1 MKFIHI
7 SDLHLGKRLHETS
20 LIEDQN
26 YILNQILDI
35 IDDEKPSALLI
46 AGDIYDKSTPSA
58 EAVSL
63 FDLFLSNLAKKGVQ
77 VFIISGNHDSAERI
91 AFGSKIMG
99 AVGVHLSPVY
109 NGEIA
114 PITMQDENGE
124 INVYMLPFIKP
135 SHVRRFYEKEEI
147 NSYNDALKVAVAKM
161 NIDKTKR
168 NILITHQ
175 FVTGATRSESEE
187 SVGGTD
193 NIDASVFFD
202 FDYVALGHLHAPQ
215 YCQKKN
221 IRYSGTPLKY
231 SFAETKDVKSVTVV
245 TLNKKGDE
253 SEIKTVDLKPLRD
266 MKKIRGTFNDL
277 INMAD
282 RCEDYVQITLTDE
295 QEIPNAMNRLQTVYK
310 NALELK
316 YDNQRTRANAT
327 ILAVD
332 DIKTKSP
339 YELFL
344 DFYIERNN
352 AEMSDVQKEYIKNL
366 IEKIEEDGQWDLLNL
381 PYRHLVRTHKK

>member
-26 YILNQILDI
+26 FILNQILEI
-35 IDDEKPSALLI
+35 IDDEKPSAILI

-63 FDLFLSNLAKKGVQ
+63 FDLFISNLAKRNLQ
-77 VFIISGNHDSAERI
+77 VFVISGNHDSAERI

-99 AVGVHLSPVY
+99 AVGVYLSPVY

-114 PITMQDENGE
+114 PITMQDEFGE

-135 SHVRRFYEKEEI
+135 AHVRRFYEKEEI
-147 NSYNDALKVAVAKM
+147 NSYNDALKVAVDKM

-193 NIDASVFFD
+193 NVDASVFLD

-215 YCQKKN
+215 YCQYKK

-231 SFAETKDVKSVTVV
+231 SFAEVNDTKSVSVI
-245 TLNKKGDE
+245 TLNKKGDDIE
-253 SEIKTVDLKPLRD
+253 VKTVNLKPLRD
-266 MKKIRGTFNDL
+266 MKKIRGEFNDL
-277 INMAD
+277 INRAD
-282 RCEDYVQITLTDE
+282 RCEDYVQIILTDE
-295 QEIPNAMNRLQTVYK
+295 QEIPYAMNRLQTIYK

-316 YDNQRTRANAT
+316 YDNQRTRQNAT

-332 DIKTKSP
+332 EIKNKSP
-339 YELFL
+339 FELFL

-366 IEKIEEDGQWDLLNL
+366 IEKIEEDAQ
-381 PYRHLVRTHKK
+381 

>member
-46 AGDIYDKSTPSA
+46 AGDIYDKSTPSI

-91 AFGSKIMG
+91 AFGSKIMD

-109 NGEIA
+109 NGQVK
-114 PITMQDENGE
+114 PVTLQDENGE

-135 SHVRRFYEKEEI
+135 AHVRRFYENEEI
-147 NSYNDALKVAVAKM
+147 NSYNDALKVAVDKM
-161 NIDKTKR
+161 NIDKNKR

-175 FVTGATRSESEE
+175 FVTGATRSDSEE

-193 NIDASVFFD
+193 NIDASVFLD
-202 FDYVALGHLHAPQ
+202 FDYVALGHLHSPQ
-215 YCQKKN
+215 YCQDKK

-231 SFAETKDVKSVTVV
+231 SFAETNDTKSVTIV
-245 TLNKKGDE
+245 TLNKKGE
-253 SEIKTVDLKPLRD
+253 EPQINTINLKPLRD
-266 MKKIRGTFNDL
+266 MRKIRGTFNDL
-277 INMAD
+277 INGLERTD
-282 RCEDYVQITLTDE
+282 DYVQITLTDE
-295 QEIPNAMNRLQTVYK
+295 QEIPYAMSRLQTIYK
-310 NALELK
+310 NALELN
-316 YDNQRTRANAT
+316 YDNHRTRQSAT
-327 ILAVD
+327 ILAID
-332 DIKTKSP
+332 NIKNKTAF
-339 YELFL
+339 ELFE

-352 AEMSDVQKEYIKNL
+352 VEMSQVQKDYIKAI
-366 IEKIEEDGQWDLLNL
+366 IEKIEEDGQ
-381 PYRHLVRTHKK
+381 